1 MKRLAQMI
9 ARILREQ
16 SGVSMILVALGMF
29 MLIGFTAF
37 VVDVG
42 NLYFEKSRLQKA
54 LDAAVLAGAQRLKVS
69 ESEAENVAINIANQ
83 NGFTVTTDEVD
94 TGANFIEIKK
104 TVNKQLTFAR
114 VLGFS
119 DSDVGAYARAETL
132 ETLIKGE
139 GIIPVAMEDVV
150 YNPGDSYT
158 MHFQAGNPNN
168 ASVNGNFGFL
178 AINGPGGSDLKEGIM
193 HGANREINEEFEY
206 TKTGLSWGNVKS
218 AFEYRIGQDN
228 TKPHCSSYTT
238 ADQTCSRVVTV
249 PIVETFQGANGK
261 SMVKIVGFA
270 SFWIESVNPNG
281 NNKSVIGRF
290 IPTVGSGEFSEGE
303 NYGIFTVK
311 LVN

>member
-1 MKRLAQMI
+1 MKKLLQI
-9 ARILREQ
+9 ITRILKEQ
-16 SGVSMILVALGMF
+16 SGVSMILVSLGMF

-42 NLYFEKSRLQKA
+42 SLYFEKSRLQKA
-54 LDAAVLAGAQRLKVS
+54 LDAAVLAGAQSLKVS
-69 ESEAENVAINIANQ
+69 ENEAENVAIHIANQ
-83 NGFTVTTDEVD
+83 NGYTVTSDEVEA
-94 TGANFIEIKK
+94 TGNIIEIKK

-119 DSDVGAYARAETL
+119 DSDVGAFAKAEIL
-132 ETLIKGE
+132 SLIKGE

-158 MHFQAGNPNN
+158 MHFQAGNPDNS
-168 ASVNGNFGFL
+168 SVNGNFGFL
-178 AINGPGGSDLKEGIM
+178 AINGPGGSDLKDGIM
-193 HGANREINEEFEY
+193 HGANREVNEEFEY

-238 ADQTCSRVVTV
+238 ADDTCSRVVTV
-249 PIVETFQGANGK
+249 PIVKTFTGLDGK
-261 SMVKIVGFA
+261 SKVKIIGFA
-270 SFWIESVNPNG
+270 AFWIESIQPNG
-281 NNKSVIGRF
+281 NDKSVKGRF
-290 IPTVGSGEFSEGE
+290 IDMYSPGEYGSGENF
-303 NYGIFTVK
+303 GISTVK